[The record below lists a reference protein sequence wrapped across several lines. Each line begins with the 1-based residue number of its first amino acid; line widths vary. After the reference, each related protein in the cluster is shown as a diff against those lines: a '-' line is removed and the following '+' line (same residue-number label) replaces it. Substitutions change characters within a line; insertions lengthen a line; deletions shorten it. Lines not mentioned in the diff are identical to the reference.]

1 MKRNPPIHRRR
12 GFTLIELIV
21 VMLILAIL
29 AALIV
34 PRVVGRGDDAK
45 RAKAATDLS
54 RAANLL
60 QQFRLD
66 TGRYPTMEEGLMA
79 LRTPPGDIQNWKGPY
94 TEKAI
99 PPDPWGMEYIYE
111 FPGPDGD
118 DSFLLMS
125 FGQDMAEG
133 GEGNNADII
142 EGTDAT
148 AQQ

>member
-1 MKRNPPIHRRR
+1 MNNYSPIRRRR

-34 PRVVGRGDDAK
+34 PRVIGRSDDAK

-54 RAANLL
+54 RLAGLL

-66 TGRYPTMEEGLMA
+66 VGRYPSTEEGLMA
-79 LRTPPGDIQNWKGPY
+79 LRTPPSDVSNWKGPY
-94 TEKAI
+94 TEKGI
-99 PPDPWGMEYIYE
+99 PPDPWGFEYIYE

-125 FGQDMAEG
+125 FGQDGAEG

-142 EGTDAT
+142 KGTDAN
-148 AQQ
+148 QQ